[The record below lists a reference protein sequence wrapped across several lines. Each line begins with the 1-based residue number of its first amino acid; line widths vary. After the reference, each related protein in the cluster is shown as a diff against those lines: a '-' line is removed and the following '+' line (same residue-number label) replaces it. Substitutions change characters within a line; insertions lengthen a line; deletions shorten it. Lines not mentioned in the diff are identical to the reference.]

1 MGALGRKRWLDATR
15 LNGAGLNWAGLNWAG
30 RRVVLLTAAAL
41 AATAALAGCGSDD
54 DGDGG
59 SADGKVIALLLPES
73 KTTRYEAFDRP
84 MFEAKVAEL
93 CSDCTVK
100 YFNADQDAAKQQ
112 QQVESALSQDARVI
126 VLDPVDGAG
135 AGSMVQSAQDAG
147 ATVVAYDRF
156 IPEADYYMSFDNET
170 VGRMQGEALVEAMK
184 DTGNILMLNG
194 APSDPN
200 AAQFKAGAHS
210 VLDDSNITVLAEY
223 DNPDWSPEN
232 AQQWTSDQLG
242 KTEASEVDGV
252 YAANDGQAGGVVA
265 AMTGAGVAANALPP
279 ITGQDAELA
288 AIQRIVAGQQAMTI
302 YKPIRVEAEKAAEVA
317 VNLVNGDD
325 VGETTDFEG
334 VPSFI
339 FDPIVVTQ
347 DNVMDTVVA
356 DDFHSV
362 SDICTS
368 DYKDACTKAGVK

>member
-1 MGALGRKRWLDATR
+1 MGAHGLKWWRE
-15 LNGAGLNWAGLNWAG
+15 GAG
-30 RRVVLLTAAAL
+30 RIAALFVAVAL
-41 AATAALAGCGSDD
+41 AAGGLAACGSDD
-54 DGDGG
+54 DGG
-59 SADGKVIALLLPES
+59 SADDKVIALLLPES

-84 MFEAKVAEL
+84 MFEAKVKEL

-126 VLDPVDGAG
+126 VLDPVDGQG
-135 AGSMVQSAQDAG
+135 AGSMVRSAQDAG

-156 IPEADYYMSFDNET
+156 IPQADYYLSFDNET
-170 VGRMQGEALVEAMK
+170 VGRMQGEALVEAMD

-210 VLDDSNITVLAEY
+210 VLDKSNVKILAEY

-242 KTEASEVDGV
+242 KVEASEVNGV

-265 AMTGAGVAANALPP
+265 AMTGAGVAADALPP

-302 YKPIRVEAEKAAEVA
+302 YKPIRVEAEKAAELA
-317 VNLVNGDD
+317 VDLANGDD
-325 VGETTDFEG
+325 VGETTDFDG

-339 FDPIVVTQ
+339 FDPIVVTG

-356 DDFHSV
+356 DEFYSV
-362 SDICTS
+362 DDICTAEFKS
-368 DYKDACTKAGVK
+368 ACDAAGVK